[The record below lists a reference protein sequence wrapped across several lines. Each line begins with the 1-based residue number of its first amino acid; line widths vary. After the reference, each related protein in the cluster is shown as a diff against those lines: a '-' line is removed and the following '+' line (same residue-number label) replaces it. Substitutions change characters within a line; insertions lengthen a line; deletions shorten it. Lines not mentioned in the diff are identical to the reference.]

1 MVERPVPAPD
11 IHPQRLF
18 PRAHKSALGLAFG
31 LISGLALFAI
41 TALHV
46 VTQTRASGLPLYL
59 LANFF
64 AGYKVTWPGA
74 FIGLGWGFAVGFVGG
89 WLLGFV
95 HNFTVGLWLFIIR
108 TKQDLRQ
115 TKNFLDH
122 I

>member
-1 MVERPVPAPD
+1 MPVVETAPD
-11 IHPQRLF
+11 THPQRLF

-31 LISGLALFAI
+31 LISGMALFAI
-41 TALHV
+41 TALHLV
-46 VTQTRASGLPLYL
+46 LGLRGAGLPLYL
-59 LANFF
+59 LAQFF
-64 AGYKVTWPGA
+64 AGYEVTWPGA
-74 FIGLGWGFAVGFVGG
+74 FIGLAWGFAVGFVGG

-115 TKNFLDH
+115 TRNFLDH